1 MVPEAGRRVNYRR
14 VRANLARDLL
24 RIDAMSRKVWGA
36 VRLLAGVGLLATIA
50 IQIADRV
57 VNNAF
62 DPWEYFSYF
71 TIETSLMNIVV
82 FVVGG
87 ILALRLPRD
96 TELFTT
102 ARMATLAYAIVTAAV
117 YNLLLRGI
125 PHEGFQGLGW
135 PNEIVHVWIPLLI
148 VLDWLIAPGR
158 PALAWRRLPVVM
170 IYPVAWLAY
179 SLLRGAVSDGI
190 YPYPFLDPATAG
202 WGSVIAYI
210 VGLSIVLVGL
220 GALAI
225 LYSRRVSPGRG

>member
-1 MVPEAGRRVNYRR
+1 MVPEVGWRVNDQRT
-14 VRANLARDLL
+14 AAILEHALL
-24 RIDAMSRKVWGA
+24 RIDAMSRTVVGV
-36 VRLLAGVGLLATIA
+36 VRLLAGVGLLATLV

-87 ILALRLPRD
+87 VLAFRLPRD
-96 TELFTT
+96 TGLYTT
-102 ARMATLAYAIVTAAV
+102 VRMATLTYAIVTAGV
-117 YNLLLRGI
+117 YNLLLRNV
-125 PHEGFQGLGW
+125 PHDGFQGLGW
-135 PNEIVHVWIPLLI
+135 PNEVIHVWIPLLI
-148 VLDWLIAPGR
+148 VLDWLISPGR

-179 SLLRGAVSDGI
+179 SLVRGAVSDGI

-210 VGLSIVLVGL
+210 VGLSIGLVGL

-225 LYSRRVSPGRG
+225 LYSRRVSPDRG